1 VTNWANVCLDK
12 QCVHKSVFAIN
23 SYEIGGIF
31 ALIFFKTLCTMAGVG
46 GGAIV
51 VPLVIVLFGFVT
63 KEAIPVATFAT
74 FAATI
79 ASFIAN
85 FRSRHPEK
93 KHSVIYDYGVICVMM
108 PTTLAGAQIGSYILI
123 VTPAVIIQIFLVL
136 LLLALMVQ
144 TGRKGL

>member
-1 VTNWANVCLDK
+1 MLPIHA
-12 QCVHKSVFAIN
+12 
-23 SYEIGGIF
+23 YEIGGIF
-31 ALIFFKTLCTMAGVG
+31 ALVLFKTLCTMAGVG

-93 KHSVIYDYGVICVMM
+93 KH
-108 PTTLAGAQIGSYILI
+108 
-123 VTPAVIIQIFLVL
+123 
-136 LLLALMVQ
+136 
-144 TGRKGL
+144 